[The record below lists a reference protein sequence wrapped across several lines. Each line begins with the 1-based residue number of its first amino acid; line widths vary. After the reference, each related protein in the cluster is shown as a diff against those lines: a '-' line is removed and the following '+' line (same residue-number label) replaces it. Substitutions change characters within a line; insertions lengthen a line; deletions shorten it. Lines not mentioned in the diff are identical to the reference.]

1 MSKTGYC
8 QQIKRSAPLIALV
21 GADGSGK
28 STVGQELLTWLQP
41 MRPTVLCHL
50 GKQTGNWGRAISRL
64 PFFGNKLDKGIIKH
78 SSKARDEKG
87 AGAVTSIIIFL
98 FSMRRVIRFM
108 RMRRL
113 HARGL
118 TILTDRYPQAVV
130 PGPMDGPG
138 LVARHPKGIIARF
151 LTRREQSLYDW
162 MASYSPDIVIRLNVN
177 LETAIKRKPDHRPA
191 SLERKVSDVPRLT
204 FNGAPILDLDSTE
217 PLDQVLA
224 KAKEAILTITTRY
237 DHKISE

>member
-1 MSKTGYC
+1 
-8 QQIKRSAPLIALV
+8 
-21 GADGSGK
+21 
-28 STVGQELLTWLQP
+28 
-41 MRPTVLCHL
+41 
-50 GKQTGNWGRAISRL
+50 
-64 PFFGNKLDKGIIKH
+64 
-78 SSKARDEKG
+78 
-87 AGAVTSIIIFL
+87 
-98 FSMRRVIRFM
+98 
-108 RMRRL
+108 
-113 HARGL
+113 
-118 TILTDRYPQAVV
+118 
-130 PGPMDGPG
+130 MDGPG